1 MYYNNQYRV
10 PSKEFKDFQNF
21 QCREV
26 NRIVREMTDIVH
38 EYGKEAMM
46 FLGDHWI
53 GTEPFRPEFACSG
66 VDAIVGSVGNGSFL
80 LGLVQQPSFL

>member
-1 MYYNNQYRV
+1 M

-26 NRIVREMTDIVH
+26 NRIIREMTDIVH

-53 GTEPFRPEFACSG
+53 GTEPFRGCCL
-66 VDAIVGSVGNGSFL
+66 N
-80 LGLVQQPSFL
+80 